1 VFFNEHLSQQSSAI
15 KGLRRKTQI
24 GQDPLSH
31 SEPLATLIPRPSRAR
46 KVQTTAARRHCRPGL
61 PKRRDGVI
69 PPCLVE
75 ACSHN
80 ASQTDASRYV
90 QASSQRRP
98 RRLVEATADR
108 RTFRRQAGMKSS
120 APVGRRTPAAANE
133 FRHLLGTFTCLLD
146 NDVSST
152 LPQGLGKEHLRRE
165 R

>member
-31 SEPLATLIPRPSRAR
+31 SEPLATLIRRPSRAR

-75 ACSHN
+75 HAAIRITLRKPTPLDMSKRAASAGRADWLRRQRIGALFDGKRVWSHLPPLAGARPPRPTN
-80 ASQTDASRYV
+80 FDAS
-90 QASSQRRP
+90 
-98 RRLVEATADR
+98 
-108 RTFRRQAGMKSS
+108 
-120 APVGRRTPAAANE
+120 
-133 FRHLLGTFTCLLD
+133 
-146 NDVSST
+146 
-152 LPQGLGKEHLRRE
+152 
-165 R
+165 